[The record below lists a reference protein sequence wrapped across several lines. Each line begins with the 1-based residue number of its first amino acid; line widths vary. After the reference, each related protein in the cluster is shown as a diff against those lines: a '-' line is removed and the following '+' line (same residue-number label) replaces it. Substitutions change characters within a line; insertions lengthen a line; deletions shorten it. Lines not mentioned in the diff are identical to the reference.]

1 MDAIGILRFLPFF
14 SDEELDA
21 LHSDDGD
28 HGAAGDHVAV
38 LAAGGPCFA
47 VDVDGAGGV
56 FVVDGFG
63 DLGRVV
69 QHAVGVGGNDGLIQ
83 HFVRQR
89 ARCDQRRD
97 GDRQKDD
104 DLQPEHRAELQRE
117 QRGDRA
123 CHEPDGDQPCRRRLG
138 DAEDDDGSDPYECH
152 VASRTSFHAVGKRH
166 QREQNDKDQRAADE
180 LVIGGKI
187 AEKVNK
193 GTLERLAGDGLLDL
207 GLFRLDGRKL
217 VSEEHVERRVVA
229 VADVEDLFDLRV
241 AAAGIT
247 YTSAERSPVVLPE
260 MAELLPPLSA
270 EQSAALE
277 EDLLRNGCYSPIIV
291 NEDMVIVDGHNRQA
305 LCEKHG
311 LPYTMAVFSF
321 EDLLEA
327 KQWALDTQKGRRN
340 LEKWELGKIALKL
353 KPEIE
358 AKAKANMAAGGQ
370 NFRPSEAEEGLA
382 TLPNLPSVEKA
393 VDTRKELA
401 EAVGLGER
409 TMGKVMQIDENAPE
423 VIKEALD
430 KKELSINKGYD
441 LTRQLQDI
449 PEEQREQAAAEALEY
464 EKAKKELKKQ
474 DAEIDRKGKI
484 AALFCKAYEKAILL
498 TPSEENVRCWT
509 DGTRMT
515 PEEMRDTVK
524 ESREIAQVF
533 AAIADIIEQKIL
545 PADWRCVDAG
555 NEENGAQ
562 PDGNPA

>member
-1 MDAIGILRFLPFF
+1 MK
-14 SDEELDA
+14 
-21 LHSDDGD
+21 
-28 HGAAGDHVAV
+28 
-38 LAAGGPCFA
+38 
-47 VDVDGAGGV
+47 
-56 FVVDGFG
+56 
-63 DLGRVV
+63 
-69 QHAVGVGGNDGLIQ
+69 N
-83 HFVRQR
+83 
-89 ARCDQRRD
+89 
-97 GDRQKDD
+97 
-104 DLQPEHRAELQRE
+104 
-117 QRGDRA
+117 
-123 CHEPDGDQPCRRRLG
+123 
-138 DAEDDDGSDPYECH
+138 
-152 VASRTSFHAVGKRH
+152 T
-166 QREQNDKDQRAADE
+166 
-180 LVIGGKI
+180 
-187 AEKVNK
+187 
-193 GTLERLAGDGLLDL
+193 
-207 GLFRLDGRKL
+207 
-217 VSEEHVERRVVA
+217 
-229 VADVEDLFDLRV
+229 
-241 AAAGIT
+241 GIT
-247 YTSAERSPVVLPE
+247 YTSAERSPVILPE

-277 EDLLRNGCYSPIIV
+277 EDLLRNDCYSPIIV
-291 NEDMVIVDGHNRQA
+291 NEDMVIIDGHNRQA

-358 AKAKANMAAGGQ
+358 AKARANQSAAGGDK
-370 NFRPSEAEEGLA
+370 FSEKTLSA
-382 TLPNLPSVEKA
+382 TLPEPVSA

-441 LTRQLQDI
+441 LTRQLQDL

-484 AALFCKAYEKAILL
+484 AALFCKVYEKAVLL

-524 ESREIAQVF
+524 ESRELAEVF
-533 AAIADIIEQKIL
+533 RTIADIIEQKIL
-545 PADWRCVDAG
+545 PADWRCADAES
-555 NEENGAQ
+555 EENDAQ
-562 PDGNPA
+562 PDRNPA

>member
-1 MDAIGILRFLPFF
+1 MK
-14 SDEELDA
+14 
-21 LHSDDGD
+21 
-28 HGAAGDHVAV
+28 
-38 LAAGGPCFA
+38 
-47 VDVDGAGGV
+47 
-56 FVVDGFG
+56 
-63 DLGRVV
+63 
-69 QHAVGVGGNDGLIQ
+69 N
-83 HFVRQR
+83 
-89 ARCDQRRD
+89 
-97 GDRQKDD
+97 
-104 DLQPEHRAELQRE
+104 
-117 QRGDRA
+117 
-123 CHEPDGDQPCRRRLG
+123 
-138 DAEDDDGSDPYECH
+138 
-152 VASRTSFHAVGKRH
+152 T
-166 QREQNDKDQRAADE
+166 
-180 LVIGGKI
+180 
-187 AEKVNK
+187 
-193 GTLERLAGDGLLDL
+193 
-207 GLFRLDGRKL
+207 
-217 VSEEHVERRVVA
+217 
-229 VADVEDLFDLRV
+229 
-241 AAAGIT
+241 GIT
-247 YTSAERSPVVLPE
+247 YTSAERSPVILPE

-358 AKAKANMAAGGQ
+358 AKARANQSAAGGDKSDKGALLTTL
-370 NFRPSEAEEGLA
+370 SEA
-382 TLPNLPSVEKA
+382 LPYVS
-393 VDTRKELA
+393 TRKELA
-401 EAVGLGER
+401 DAVGIGEV

-441 LTRQLQDI
+441 LTRQLQDL

-484 AALFCKAYEKAILL
+484 AALFCKAYEKAVLL
-498 TPSEENVRCWT
+498 TPSEENIRCWT

-524 ESREIAQVF
+524 ESRKLAEVF
-533 AAIADIIEQKIL
+533 RTIADIIEQNIL
-545 PADWRCVDAG
+545 PADWRCADAES
-555 NEENGAQ
+555 EENDAQ